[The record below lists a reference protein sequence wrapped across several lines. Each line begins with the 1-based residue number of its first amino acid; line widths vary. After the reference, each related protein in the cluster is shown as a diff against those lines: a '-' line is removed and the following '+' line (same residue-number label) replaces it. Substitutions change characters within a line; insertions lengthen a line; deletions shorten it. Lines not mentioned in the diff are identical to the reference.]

1 MLIRGP
7 HGSIAACG
15 PRPLSLL
22 LSPVS
27 CLWLLYPVAVTQGA
41 KPLGRSQAL
50 AWKVPAPFLCL
61 PESENL
67 WPESP
72 PVPSASLWLFF
83 SWVSPHCP
91 SILHPLLPLLG
102 WWEAGSQVG
111 DALPLLGIHMSS
123 PFLHSFIH
131 STNIH

>member
-7 HGSIAACG
+7 HRSMAPCG

-27 CLWLLYPVAVTQGA
+27 CLRLLYAGAVTQGA

-50 AWKVPAPFLCL
+50 AGKVPAPLLGL

-72 PVPSASLWLFF
+72 PGPPASLRFFF
-83 SWVSPHCP
+83 SWASPHCP

-102 WWEAGSQVG
+102 CWEAGRQVG

-131 STNIH
+131 STNIR